1 MMNSTLDNN
10 LDLLANLYE
19 QYPDSFDGLRMQGEY
34 LVYGEDA
41 CNISRFNLY
50 DLVNN
55 NRSFLANIDSL
66 TAEDIFKIIRLHT
79 LSLESKSLNNED
91 RLEVIKRE
99 NPLLK
104 SVTII
109 PRNERTGQEEI
120 INIVDSN
127 GKDNMFVNTYRIDF
141 FDLYEDVKAEVGA
154 DEVTPEDLIAE
165 INRRVHRI
173 ELESARDF
181 EEKSDLSEDFGN
193 KITRVNDPYQGS
205 NTTNV
210 YGNEEMDIALVSN
223 ELDPDKHEV
232 VTFSNNEFGD
242 TVIENHQQNVTGEDT
257 VVRNNTSTT
266 TDTSVT
272 QGDDVSEDVMVDDE
286 PEEEIINLISSE
298 EFYELVNSNQELSSK
313 QKEDLRTYYAFL
325 GDLMI
330 YEEYLMPELME
341 VLNTFRAF
349 ILDLNVRLENAE
361 EALTINQEDALKKS
375 EELEARALEAQD
387 KVVNNEL
394 DFDKTEEKNYE
405 RSLRLERK
413 YKSSSEGFISTFAII
428 SIIVIVVIIM
438 TIITLALV

>member
-1 MMNSTLDNN
+1 MMESILNNN

-19 QYPDSFDGLRMQGEY
+19 QYPDSFDGLRMQGEF

-41 CNISRFNLY
+41 CNLSKFNLY

-55 NRSFLANIDSL
+55 NRSFLANIDTL

-79 LSLESKSLNNED
+79 ISIESKALDNED

-104 SVTII
+104 NVTII
-109 PRNERTGQEEI
+109 PRNERTGKEEI

-141 FDLYEDVKAEVGA
+141 FDVYEDVKAEVGS

-165 INRRVHRI
+165 INRRIHRI
-173 ELESARDF
+173 QLESARDL
-181 EEKSDLSEDFGN
+181 EGKSDLSEDFDD
-193 KITRVNDPYQGS
+193 KMTKVNDPYQS
-205 NTTNV
+205 SKTTNV
-210 YGNEEMDIALVSN
+210 YGNEEMDVALVSN

-232 VTFSNNEFGD
+232 VTFSNNDFGD
-242 TVIENHQQNVTGEDT
+242 TVIENHQQNVDGEDT
-257 VVRNNTSTT
+257 VSKKNSSTT
-266 TDTSVT
+266 TNTSVT
-272 QGDDVSEDVMVDDE
+272 KDDE
-286 PEEEIINLISSE
+286 VREDNMIHDKPEEEIVNLISLD
-298 EFYELVNSNQELSSK
+298 EFISLVNSSQQLSPNQ
-313 QKEDLRTYYAFL
+313 QEDLKTYYAFL
-325 GDLMI
+325 GDLMT
-330 YEEYLMPELME
+330 YEEYLLPELME

-349 ILDLNVRLENAE
+349 ILDLNVKLENGE
-361 EALTINQEDALKKS
+361 EALTINQEDALRKS
-375 EELEARALEAQD
+375 EELETKALQAHD

-394 DFDKTEEKNYE
+394 DFEKTAERNYQ
-405 RSLRLERK
+405 RSLKLERK
-413 YKSSSEGFISTFAII
+413 YQSSSEGFISTFAII